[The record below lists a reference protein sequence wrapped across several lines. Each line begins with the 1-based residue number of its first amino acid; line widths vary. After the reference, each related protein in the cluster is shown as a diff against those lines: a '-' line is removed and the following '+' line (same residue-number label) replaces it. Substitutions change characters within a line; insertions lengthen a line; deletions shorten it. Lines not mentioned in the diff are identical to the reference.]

1 MESNQM
7 FRKTEGRLSKRSASP
22 IGFLLCLNCPCL
34 LFFIYSCRKHW
45 RQKRHHCRH
54 HHHYQIHSDGL
65 LMPNR
70 RRDHHHCCGSETRVD
85 DVILLHCSLFL
96 ALLTQSAIVIPVHSF
111 TSSTHRL
118 LGLPRALFP
127 STYPWH
133 MNAGNLSA
141 LIMCPK

>member
-1 MESNQM
+1 MTTACLVHHWLNLVQY
-7 FRKTEGRLSKRSASP
+7 RLR
-22 IGFLLCLNCPCL
+22 
-34 LFFIYSCRKHW
+34 R
-45 RQKRHHCRH
+45 
-54 HHHYQIHSDGL
+54 
-65 LMPNR
+65 R
-70 RRDHHHCCGSETRVD
+70 RRDHPHCCRSETRVD

-96 ALLTQSAIVIPVHSF
+96 ALLTQSAIVIPIHSF

>member
-1 MESNQM
+1 MVILFCPRCIDVSCFSLHVLDTPVGLLSNQL
-7 FRKTEGRLSKRSASP
+7 RPELGPIYALSSR
-22 IGFLLCLNCPCL
+22 
-34 LFFIYSCRKHW
+34 R
-45 RQKRHHCRH
+45 
-54 HHHYQIHSDGL
+54 
-65 LMPNR
+65 R
-70 RRDHHHCCGSETRVD
+70 RRDHPHCCGSETRVD

-96 ALLTQSAIVIPVHSF
+96 ALLTQSAIVIPVHSS